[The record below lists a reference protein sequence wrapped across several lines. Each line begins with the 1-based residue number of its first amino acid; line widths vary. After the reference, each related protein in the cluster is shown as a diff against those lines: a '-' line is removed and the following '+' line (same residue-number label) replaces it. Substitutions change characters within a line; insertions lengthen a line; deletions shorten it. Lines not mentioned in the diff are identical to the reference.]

1 MTGVPDPHGLAE
13 LERRVDRALTT
24 GNESGIEVLGYGE
37 ISCVLAWHD
46 GSEPVAAK
54 RLPLFDSS
62 ALFEAYR
69 GAFETYLHT
78 LGSVGVHVVPSRLET
93 TPAADGRIA
102 AWCLQPLLDPSS
114 LAPIWLKT
122 ADEDTSRWLLG
133 RIADHVISAVGPGLG
148 LDGQLSN
155 WAVAGDD
162 VLYFDVTT
170 PMVRDQTGHD
180 LLDFDLFIASLPWAL
195 HGLVRRYVLGM
206 ILDTYYR
213 PREVL
218 RDLIANLIKEA
229 VADRIPL
236 GLEVVNERV
245 KPAIDEAEVRRY
257 YRQDAGMYAI
267 LQRLR
272 RIDRTW
278 QRRVRRRQ
286 YAFLLPGKVERHV

>member
-1 MTGVPDPHGLAE
+1 VSDVPNRTGLDE

-24 GNESGIEVLGYGE
+24 GDESDIEVLGYGE

-46 GSEPVAAK
+46 GSDPIAAK
-54 RLPLFDSS
+54 RLPLFDGK
-62 ALFEAYR
+62 ARLEAYR
-69 GAFETYLHT
+69 EVFELYLQT
-78 LGSVGVHVVPSRLET
+78 LGEAGLQIVPSRLET

-102 AWCLQPLLDPSS
+102 AWCLQPLLDPAT
-114 LAPIWLKT
+114 LAPAWMKA
-122 ADEDTSRWLLG
+122 ADEGASRWLLG
-133 RIADHVISAVGPGLG
+133 RIADQVLSGVGPGLG

-155 WAVAGDD
+155 WAVVDD
-162 VLYFDVTT
+162 EVFYFDVTT
-170 PMVRDQTGHD
+170 PMIRDRTGHD

-218 RDLIANLIKEA
+218 RDLVANFIKEG
-229 VADRIPL
+229 VADKIPF
-236 GLEVVNERV
+236 GLEVVNHRV
-245 KPAIDEAEVRRY
+245 EPAIDEAEVRSY
-257 YRQDAGMYAI
+257 YRQDAIMYAI

-272 RIDRTW
+272 RIDRAW

-286 YAFLLPGKVERHV
+286 YPFLLPGKVDRHV